1 MKVSAS
7 RLKVFLAI
15 TGAIKGTSRLK
26 LYNEI
31 SSESLKFRRWF
42 RKLCTFYDININSLP
57 SYLFDL
63 IPKSSHMYNTPS
75 LEDVATLYSRTG
87 IFKYLFFLSTIS
99 KWNKLDLKIRQSKT
113 LLNLRNCFS
122 NLNHHKFNHNFQDF
136 LNPLCLCSLEV
147 ESVSHSFLHCHY
159 YANICSTLLNELQSI
174 DINLLNQVVLL
185 YGSTKF
191 HTNQNSRLLIS
202 SIDYV
207 IKSERLS
214 GSFL

>member
-1 MKVSAS
+1 MFFQENLWLQFINFLLSLNLIMVIWSMINQIMKVSAS

-99 KWNKLDLKIRQSKT
+99 EWNKLDLKIRQSKT
-113 LLNLRNCFS
+113 LLNLRN
-122 NLNHHKFNHNFQDF
+122 
-136 LNPLCLCSLEV
+136 SL
-147 ESVSHSFLHCHY
+147 
-159 YANICSTLLNELQSI
+159 
-174 DINLLNQVVLL
+174 
-185 YGSTKF
+185 
-191 HTNQNSRLLIS
+191 
-202 SIDYV
+202 
-207 IKSERLS
+207 IKI
-214 GSFL
+214 